1 MTILKLQFAGEIKKA
16 EHKTAAGKQLVEV
29 SLCKANRKKEGEQD
43 TFTWIRV
50 SIWEPADFQAP
61 KLIKGS
67 FIAGSGDMTHRSY
80 MKDGQKGH
88 AIELSC
94 RSFDIEVSDG
104 SARSNAPAAAPASA
118 PRRPAPPAPSTGD
131 DEPPF

>member
-1 MTILKLQFAGEIKKA
+1 MTIFKLQFAGEIKKA

-50 SIWEPADFQAP
+50 TIWEPADFQAP

-94 RSFDIEVSDG
+94 RSFDIEVAAGNGD
-104 SARSNAPAAAPASA
+104 APTRTDRPAAKPT
-118 PRRPAPPAPSTGD
+118 RPAAPPPAPFD
-131 DEPPF
+131 EEPPF